1 MALKSYQHAI
11 RVQVHWITC
20 IGIRLLYTSC
30 KKDVLPCVKKKKE
43 SNRWWNVFINV
54 PDFEN
59 KFEFHEVLF

>member
-1 MALKSYQHAI
+1 M
-11 RVQVHWITC
+11 
-20 IGIRLLYTSC
+20 C
-30 KKDVLPCVKKKKE
+30 KKKKKE